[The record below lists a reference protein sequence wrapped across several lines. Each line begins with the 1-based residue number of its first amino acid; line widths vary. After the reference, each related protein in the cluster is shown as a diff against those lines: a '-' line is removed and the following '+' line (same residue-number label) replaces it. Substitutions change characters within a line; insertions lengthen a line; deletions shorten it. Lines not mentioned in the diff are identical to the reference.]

1 MSDIVH
7 SVQTSF
13 ENRFLLLKMDLDI
26 ENYTITKFDNLKS
39 KNELLGLC
47 CNSGSL
53 IARDG
58 FPQEIWLKIFSYLRV
73 LDLRKCVQVCKWM
86 HCICLDRSLKY
97 LAVREIYQTTSNRFI
112 KTLFYFKE
120 NELVYYLMTTAP
132 DFWSIDSCWHE
143 QCNKEKWAQPVEDSR
158 DWHKSVTNGHRNEMT
173 AIL

>member
-1 MSDIVH
+1 MSFKKDRRAALYFTMSDIVH

-97 LAVREIYQTTSNRFI
+97 HAVREIYQTTSNRFI

-120 NELVYYLMTTAP
+120 NELMREME
-132 DFWSIDSCWHE
+132 FERKNNS
-143 QCNKEKWAQPVEDSR
+143 PVPI
-158 DWHKSVTNGHRNEMT
+158 KK
-173 AIL
+173 